1 MLFNSLEF
9 LLFFVV
15 VTTFYYLL
23 PHRFRW
29 MLLLSASCLFY
40 MYFKPI
46 YILIL
51 GFTIVV
57 DYWVGIELEKCENQS
72 KRKIILILSL
82 IANLGVLIEFKYAN
96 FIVDNINQLL
106 SFSNSH
112 VQIPLLEIALP
123 IGLSFHTFQA
133 MSYTIEVYRKNQKAE
148 HHFGTYALYVMFYPQ
163 LVAGPIERPQN
174 ILHQFKA
181 KINFSYTNLKTG
193 LVFIL
198 IGLIKKIVIAD
209 RLGYYVDSYYDN
221 LQTMTFLPTVIAITF
236 YSFQIYC
243 DFSGYSSIAI
253 GTAKCLGINLM
264 KNFYNP
270 YSASTFRDF
279 WKKWH
284 ISLSSWFRDYVFIP
298 LGGSRVSS
306 FLTNRNLLIV
316 FLLSGI
322 WHGAKWT
329 FVFWGLIHAAFLIL
343 ENITKSSKFKIQNK
357 YIKQLFVFVIV
368 TIAWVF
374 FRSPSFE
381 IAYTVLKK
389 LIAFDVDNRITQ
401 LSALLSPLNLL
412 LCFISIIILY
422 FVDKIRFGKIRK
434 NALLFFIIGTL
445 LIILIGK
452 TNEAQFIYFQ
462 F

>member
-329 FVFWGLIHAAFLIL
+329 FVFWGLIHAAFLIF
-343 ENITKSSKFKIQNK
+343 ENITKSSRFRIHNKF
-357 YIKQLFVFVIV
+357 IKQLFVFVIV
-368 TIAWVF
+368 SIAWVF

-381 IAYTVLKK
+381 IAYTVLRK
-389 LIAFDVDNRITQ
+389 LIAFNVDSRITQ

-412 LCFISIIILY
+412 LCFISIILLY
-422 FVDKIRFGKIRK
+422 FIDRVRFGKIRK
-434 NALLFFIIGTL
+434 KALLFFIVGTL

>member
-264 KNFYNP
+264 KNFDNP

-329 FVFWGLIHAAFLIL
+329 FVFWGLIHAAFLIF
-343 ENITKSSKFKIQNK
+343 ENITKSSRFRIHNKF
-357 YIKQLFVFVIV
+357 IKQLFVFVIV
-368 TIAWVF
+368 SIAWVF

-381 IAYTVLKK
+381 IAYTVLRK
-389 LIAFDVDNRITQ
+389 LIAFNVDSRITQ

-412 LCFISIIILY
+412 LCFISIILLY
-422 FVDKIRFGKIRK
+422 FIDRVRFGKIRK
-434 NALLFFIIGTL
+434 KALLFFIVGTL

>member
-9 LLFFVV
+9 LLFFIV
-15 VTTFYYLL
+15 VTTLYYLL
-23 PHRFRW
+23 AHQHRKW
-29 MLLLSASCLFY
+29 LLLLASCLFY

-57 DYWVGIELEKCENQS
+57 DYLVGIALERSNEQY
-72 KRKIILILSL
+72 KRKVILILSL

-96 FIVDNINQLL
+96 FIAENINQLM
-106 SFSNSH
+106 SFAHSN
-112 VQIPLLEIALP
+112 VKIPLLEIALP

-174 ILHQFKA
+174 ILHQFKK
-181 KINFSYTNLKTG
+181 KINFSYANLKTG
-193 LVFIL
+193 LLFIL
-198 IGLIKKIVIAD
+198 IGLVKKVVIAD

-221 LQTMTFLPTVIAITF
+221 LATMTFLPTVIAITF

-264 KNFYNP
+264 KNFDRP

-329 FVFWGLIHAAFLIL
+329 FVVWGLIHATFLIF
-343 ENITKSSKFKIQNK
+343 ENITKSTKIKIHNKF
-357 YIKQLFVFVIV
+357 IKQLFVFIVV

-374 FRSPSFE
+374 FRSPNFE

-389 LIAFDVDNRITQ
+389 LTSIDFDIRIPQ
-401 LSALLSPLNLL
+401 LSALQSPLNLL
-412 LCFISIIILY
+412 LSFVSIIILY
-422 FVDKIRFGKIRK
+422 FIDNLRFGKIRK
-434 NALLFFIIGTL
+434 NALLFFIAGSL
-445 LIILIGK
+445 LLILIGK